1 MGTTTLT
8 YDDRTSAETR
18 ALLDFVQRT
27 GADDL
32 PDEVLH
38 ESTRCLLDH
47 LGLAIAGSDEPA
59 ARITR
64 EQCRLLGGEAQA
76 RVLGT
81 PHRLRATDAALVNGI
96 SCHALDFDDTHVPTI
111 LHPTTPLYA
120 AGTALAELRGSR
132 GVDLLAAHA
141 LGYELAARASN
152 ALYPEHYDAGWHMTG
167 TTGALASA
175 AVAIRLLGLEGVTA
189 THCLSIAA
197 TQAAGHREQFGT
209 MTKPFHA
216 GRAAQAGVWAGL
228 LAAGGFT
235 GAPDPLQGRRGMF
248 AVMSSASNPADL
260 VEGLGQK
267 WQIFDN
273 GVKPYACGVVIH
285 PAIDA
290 VRDLAVRRGLRAD
303 RIDNITLRVHP
314 LVPELTG
321 KTDPRTGLEGK
332 FSVTF
337 ACAIALLEGQ
347 AGEAEFS
354 DAAVGRPDVRTVMS
368 RIEVVPDSAVP
379 HTQAGATALTDDG
392 AQAKTWVDHARGT
405 PGNRLTDDELKEK
418 FHGLVDGV
426 LGHDRAERLADATFS
441 LKEIGD
447 VEEVLELTTPEAP
460 S

>member
-1 MGTTTLT
+1 MGTDALT
-8 YDDRTSAETR
+8 YDDRTSVETR
-18 ALLDFVQRT
+18 TLLDFVRHT
-27 GADDL
+27 EAGDIPAD
-32 PDEVLH
+32 VLH

-47 LGLAIAGSDEPA
+47 LGLAIAGAQEPA
-59 ARITR
+59 ARIAR
-64 EQCRLLGGEAQA
+64 EQCALLGGEPQA
-76 RVLGT
+76 LVLGT
-81 PHRLRATDAALVNGI
+81 AHRLRVTDAALVNGI
-96 SCHALDFDDTHVPTI
+96 ACHALDFDDTHVPTI
-111 LHPTTPLYA
+111 LHATTPLYA
-120 AGTALAELRGSR
+120 AGTALAELRGTR
-132 GVDLLAAHA
+132 GIDLLAAHA

-175 AVAIRLLGLEGVTA
+175 GVAIRLLGLEGVTA

-235 GAPDPLQGRRGMF
+235 GAPNPLQGRRGMF
-248 AVMSSASNPADL
+248 AVMSSANNPADL

-290 VRDLAVRRGLRAD
+290 VRDLAVRRGLSAD
-303 RIDNITLRVHP
+303 RIDKITLRVHP

-337 ACAIALLEGQ
+337 ACAIALLEGR
-347 AGEAEFS
+347 ASEAEFS
-354 DAAVGRPDVRTVMS
+354 DAAVARPDVRAVMS

-379 HTQAGATALTDDG
+379 HTQAGATAFTDDG
-392 AQAKTWVDHARGT
+392 QTVQTWVDHARGT
-405 PGNRLTDDELKEK
+405 PGNRLTDDELMEK
-418 FHGLVDGV
+418 FHGLADGV
-426 LGHDRAERLADATFS
+426 LGHDRAGKLADATFS

-447 VEEVLELTTPEAP
+447 VDAVLALTTPEA
-460 S
+460 SR

>member
-1 MGTTTLT
+1 MGED

-18 ALLDFVQRT
+18 TLLDFVSRT
-27 GADDL
+27 QADEV
-32 PDEVLH
+32 PAEVLH

-47 LGLAIAGSDEPA
+47 LGLAIAGAAEPA
-59 ARITR
+59 AGIAR
-64 EQCRLLGGEAQA
+64 EQCLVLGGEPQA
-76 RVLGT
+76 RALGT
-81 PHRLRATDAALVNGI
+81 FHRLRVTDAALVNGI
-96 SCHALDFDDTHVPTI
+96 ACHALDFDDTHVPTI
-111 LHPTTPLYA
+111 LHPTTPLYG
-120 AGTALAELRGSR
+120 AGTALAEWRRSR
-132 GVDLLAAHA
+132 GIDLLAAHA

-175 AVAIRLLGLEGVTA
+175 TVAIRLLGLAGITA

-197 TQAAGHREQFGT
+197 AQAAGHREQFGT

-216 GRAAQAGVWAGL
+216 GHAAQAGVWAGL

-248 AVMSSASNPADL
+248 AVMSSASSPADL
-260 VEGLGQK
+260 VDDLGEK

-290 VRDLAVRRGLRAD
+290 VRDLAVRKGLTAV
-303 RIDNITLRVHP
+303 RIDKIRLRVHP
-314 LVPELTG
+314 LVQELTG

-337 ACAIALLEGQ
+337 ACAIALLDGR

-354 DAAVGRPDVRTVMS
+354 DTAVARPDVRALMA
-368 RIEVVPDSAVP
+368 RIEVTPDPEVP
-379 HTQAGATALTDDG
+379 HTQAGATALTVDG
-392 AQAKTWVDHARGT
+392 ETVETWVDHARGT
-405 PGNRLTDDELKEK
+405 PGNRLTDDELREK
-418 FHGLVDGV
+418 FHGLADGV
-426 LGHDRAERLADATFS
+426 IGRDRAERLADAAFS
-441 LKEIGD
+441 LKETGD
-447 VEEVLELTTPEAP
+447 IEAMLELTTPEKR
-460 S
+460 

>member
-1 MGTTTLT
+1 MAED

-18 ALLDFVQRT
+18 ALIDFVSRT
-27 GADDL
+27 PARDVPAD
-32 PDEVLH
+32 VLH

-47 LGLAIAGSDEPA
+47 LGLAIAGASEPA
-59 ARITR
+59 ATIAMT
-64 EQCRLLGGEAQA
+64 QCRLLGGEPQA
-76 RVLGT
+76 RILGT
-81 PHRLRATDAALVNGI
+81 RHRLRVTDAAFVNGI

-120 AGTALAELRGSR
+120 AGTALAEWRGCR
-132 GVDLLAAHA
+132 GVDLLAAHSF
-141 LGYELAARASN
+141 GYELAARVSN
-152 ALYPEHYDAGWHMTG
+152 ALYPDHYDAGWHMTG

-175 AVAIRLLGLEGVTA
+175 TVAIRLLGLEGVTA

-216 GRAAQAGVWAGL
+216 GHAAQAGVWAGL

-235 GAPDPLQGRRGMF
+235 AAPDPLQGRRGMF
-248 AVMSSASNPADL
+248 AVMSSASTPSDL
-260 VEGLGQK
+260 VDGLGER

-290 VRDLAVRRGLRAD
+290 VRDLAVRKGLIAN
-303 RIDNITLRVHP
+303 RIDKIKLHVHP
-314 LVPELTG
+314 LVKELTG

-337 ACAIALLEGQ
+337 ACSVALLDGR

-354 DAAVGRPDVRTVMS
+354 DKAVHREDVRALMA
-368 RIEVVPDSAVP
+368 RIEVLPDPAVP
-379 HTQAGATALTDDG
+379 HTQAGATALTRTGDTVE
-392 AQAKTWVDHARGT
+392 TWVDHARGT
-405 PGNRLTDDELKEK
+405 PGNRLSDDELREK
-418 FHGLVDGV
+418 FHGLADDVIGR
-426 LGHDRAERLADATFS
+426 DRAESLADAAFS
-441 LKEIGD
+441 LPNGGSVD
-447 VEEVLELTTPEAP
+447 AMLALTTTARR
-460 S
+460 

>member
-1 MGTTTLT
+1 MASDSGS
-8 YDDRTSAETR
+8 YDDRTSVETR
-18 ALLDFVQRT
+18 TLLDFVCHT
-27 GADDL
+27 SAAEI
-32 PDEVLH
+32 PAEVLH
-38 ESTRCLLDH
+38 ESARCLLDH
-47 LGLAIAGSDEPA
+47 VGLAVAGAQEPA
-59 ARITR
+59 ARIVR
-64 EQCRLLGGEAQA
+64 EQCAVLGGEQQA
-76 RVLGT
+76 LALGT
-81 PHRLRATDAALVNGI
+81 TERLRVTDAALANGI
-96 SCHALDFDDTHVPTI
+96 ACHALDFDDTHVPTI

-120 AGTALAELRGSR
+120 AGTPLAQWRATS

-167 TTGALASA
+167 TTGALAA
-175 AVAIRLLGLEGVTA
+175 ATVAIRLLGLTGIAA

-216 GRAAQAGVWAGL
+216 GHAAASGVWAGL

-248 AVMSSASNPADL
+248 AVMSSASSANDL
-260 VEGLGQK
+260 VDRLGQR

-290 VRDLAVRRGLRAD
+290 VRDLAVRRGLAPDAIEKIR
-303 RIDNITLRVHP
+303 LRVHP
-314 LVPELTG
+314 LVLELTG

-337 ACAIALLEGQ
+337 ACSIALLDGR

-354 DAAVGRPDVRTVMS
+354 DSAVVRPDVRDLMA
-368 RIEVVPDSAVP
+368 RIEVVPDADVP

-392 AQAKTWVDHARGT
+392 NSVDTWVDHARGT
-405 PGNRLTDDELKEK
+405 PGNRLSDDELRDK
-418 FHGLVDGV
+418 FHGLADGV
-426 LGHDRAERLADATFS
+426 LGRERANQLAEAVFGLADGGGVDAM
-441 LKEIGD
+441 
-447 VEEVLELTTPEAP
+447 VELTTPLAR
-460 S
+460 

>member
-1 MGTTTLT
+1 MEED
-8 YDDRTSAETR
+8 YDDRTSVETR
-18 ALLDFVQRT
+18 TLLDFVSRT
-27 GADDL
+27 PADEV
-32 PDEVLH
+32 PAEVLH

-47 LGLAIAGSDEPA
+47 LGLAIAGAAEPA
-59 ARITR
+59 ASIARA
-64 EQCRLLGGEAQA
+64 QCRLLGGEPQA
-76 RVLGT
+76 MALGT
-81 PHRLRATDAALVNGI
+81 FHRLRVTDAAFVNGI
-96 SCHALDFDDTHVPTI
+96 ACHALDFDDTHVPTI

-120 AGTALAELRGSR
+120 AGAALAEWRGSR
-132 GVDLLAAHA
+132 GIDLLAAHS
-141 LGYELAARASN
+141 LGYELAARVSN

-175 AVAIRLLGLEGVTA
+175 AVAIRLLRLTGATA

-216 GRAAQAGVWAGL
+216 GHAAQAGVWAGL

-248 AVMSSASNPADL
+248 AVMSSASTPADL
-260 VEGLGQK
+260 VDGLGQQ

-285 PAIDA
+285 PAVDA
-290 VRDLAVRRGLRAD
+290 VRDLAMRKGLTAE
-303 RIDNITLRVHP
+303 RIDKISLRVHP
-314 LVPELTG
+314 LVQELTG

-337 ACAIALLEGQ
+337 ACAIALLDGR

-354 DAAVGRPDVRTVMS
+354 DTAVHRADVRALMA
-368 RIEVVPDSAVP
+368 RIEVVPDPEVP
-379 HTQAGATALTDDG
+379 HTQAGATALTVDG
-392 AQAKTWVDHARGT
+392 ESVDTWVDHARGT

-418 FHGLVDGV
+418 FHGLADNVIGRE
-426 LGHDRAERLADATFS
+426 RAERLADAAFS
-441 LKEIGD
+441 LKTTGGVD
-447 VEEVLELTTPEAP
+447 AMLELTTPEQR
-460 S
+460 

>member
-1 MGTTTLT
+1 MP
-8 YDDRTSAETR
+8 
-18 ALLDFVQRT
+18 
-27 GADDL
+27 AD
-32 PDEVLH
+32 VLH

-47 LGLAIAGSDEPA
+47 LGLAIAGAAEPA
-59 ARITR
+59 AAIAR
-64 EQCRLLGGEAQA
+64 EQCRLLGGEPQA
-76 RVLGT
+76 TVLGT
-81 PHRLRATDAALVNGI
+81 PHRLRLTDAALVNGI
-96 SCHALDFDDTHVPTI
+96 ACHALDFDDTHVPTI

-120 AGTALAELRGSR
+120 AGTALAEWRGGR
-132 GVDLLAAHA
+132 GIDLLAAHA

-175 AVAIRLLGLEGVTA
+175 SVAIRLLGLEGATA

-216 GRAAQAGVWAGL
+216 GHAAQAGVWAGL

-248 AVMSSASNPADL
+248 AVMSSTSTPSDL
-260 VEGLGQK
+260 VDGLGER

-290 VRDLAVRRGLRAD
+290 VRDLAVRKGLTAE
-303 RIDNITLRVHP
+303 RIDKIKLRVHP
-314 LVPELTG
+314 LVRELTG

-337 ACAIALLEGQ
+337 ACSIALLDGR
-347 AGEAEFS
+347 AGEKEFS
-354 DAAVGRPDVRTVMS
+354 DSAVYRDDVRALMASS
-368 RIEVVPDSAVP
+368 RCVPDPEVP
-379 HTQAGATALTDDG
+379 HTQAGATAITGDG
-392 AQAKTWVDHARGT
+392 ETVDTWVDHARGT
-405 PGNRLTDDELKEK
+405 PGNRLTDDELREK
-418 FHGLVDGV
+418 FHGLADDVIGR
-426 LGHDRAERLADATFS
+426 DRAERLADAAFS
-441 LKEIGD
+441 IDTSDGVD
-447 VEEVLELTTPEAP
+447 AMLELTTPEKR
-460 S
+460 

>member
-1 MGTTTLT
+1 MAIGSAGSADSADSADSRS
-8 YDDRTSAETR
+8 YDDRTSVETQT
-18 ALLDFVQRT
+18 LLDFVCHT
-27 GADDL
+27 AAADI
-32 PDEVLH
+32 PTEVLH

-47 LGLAIAGSDEPA
+47 FGLAVAGAEEAA
-59 ARITR
+59 ARIAT
-64 EQCRLLGGEAQA
+64 EQCLALVGAPQA
-76 RVLGT
+76 VVLGT
-81 PHRLRATDAALVNGI
+81 SHRLRVTDAALVNGI

-120 AGTALAELRGSR
+120 AGTPLAEWRGAV
-132 GVDLLAAHA
+132 GIDLLAAHA

-152 ALYPEHYDAGWHMTG
+152 ALYPEHYDAGWHTTG
-167 TTGALASA
+167 TLAA
-175 AVAIRLLGLEGVTA
+175 ATVAIRLLGLTGTTA

-216 GRAAQAGVWAGL
+216 GHAAAAGVWAGL

-248 AVMSSASNPADL
+248 AVMSSASTPADL
-260 VEGLGQK
+260 VAGLGQR

-290 VRDLAVRRGLRAD
+290 VRDLAVRRGIAPE
-303 RIDNITLRVHP
+303 RIEKIRLRVHP
-314 LVPELTG
+314 LVLELTG

-337 ACAIALLEGQ
+337 ACSIALLDGR

-354 DAAVGRPDVRTVMS
+354 DTAVARRDVRDLMTS
-368 RIEVVPDSAVP
+368 IEVVPDVDVP

-392 AQAKTWVDHARGT
+392 
-405 PGNRLTDDELKEK
+405 
-418 FHGLVDGV
+418 
-426 LGHDRAERLADATFS
+426 
-441 LKEIGD
+441 
-447 VEEVLELTTPEAP
+447 
-460 S
+460 